1 MSFLALFSK
10 SVQPL
15 RYKLLARLTAYN
27 GSIHAL
33 AMSND
38 GHLLACGGT
47 EGIKLWDIKSR
58 KELTSLSNHHESRGT
73 VSCTIWAMTMKTTAE
88 TLCYGTGLGYIICLR
103 CSLTD
108 EKFQEICTRRLGSGF
123 EITCLSWRLTSSEG
137 NLSQLQS
144 VFTVRLE
151 NMVPTSVAF
160 ADNWSIYVFG
170 LYDGN
175 FIKLKD
181 EDGDIVQEISCKSV
195 IGHAAVYSKQG
206 VFIVD
211 NATDGFTLYRLE
223 GDGEPVRTFATGL
236 PSMSVPKQVAFGEE
250 GKGRTLETLHHTDTG
265 LVQNNIQP
273 LVDNDLLQPSAGH
286 DCMYGRARCSLLSS
300 PPPTS
305 QLQVNIH
312 RFLAILIMGLTSL
325 PCSFIG
331 RLSQKQ
337 HGQKLQIYEDPSSHI
352 DHGLNILTLLFYGT
366 AYRRYN
372 LGRNSST
379 TTFND
384 LFQGM
389 TLVGDQLRFSSDFM
403 GKTRFSK

>member
-1 MSFLALFSK
+1 M
-10 SVQPL
+10 VQV
-15 RYKLLARLTAYN
+15 LTLN
-27 GSIHAL
+27 
-33 AMSND
+33 
-38 GHLLACGGT
+38 
-47 EGIKLWDIKSR
+47 
-58 KELTSLSNHHESRGT
+58 TS
-73 VSCTIWAMTMKTTAE
+73 
-88 TLCYGTGLGYIICLR
+88 
-103 CSLTD
+103 
-108 EKFQEICTRRLGSGF
+108 
-123 EITCLSWRLTSSEG
+123 
-137 NLSQLQS
+137 SQLQS

-250 GKGRTLETLHHTDTG
+250 GKVVVGGSDHGLVYIFDRKTGQTLETLHHTDTG
-265 LVQNNIQP
+265 LVQTISTH
-273 LVDNDLLQPSAGH
+273 DLNGCCTIASTLPVP
-286 DCMYGRARCSLLSS
+286 GRGKTTIKIWVYDYAVPKGMTCSLLVLSS
-300 PPPTS
+300 GLSSTTTFCNL
-305 QLQVNIH
+305 LQG
-312 RFLAILIMGLTSL
+312 MT
-325 PCSFIG
+325 
-331 RLSQKQ
+331 KQ

-389 TLVGDQLRFSSDFM
+389 TASSHM
-403 GKTRFSK
+403 ASNRQTN